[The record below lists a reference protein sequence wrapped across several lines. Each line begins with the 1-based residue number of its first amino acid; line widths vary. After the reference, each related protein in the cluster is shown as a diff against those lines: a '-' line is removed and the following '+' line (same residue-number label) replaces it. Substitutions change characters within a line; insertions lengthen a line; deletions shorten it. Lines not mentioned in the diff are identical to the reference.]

1 MTNISNQIMRRVYLI
16 YYARKA
22 TGRTML
28 QLYALLAFLALESI
42 FVSLQHVWTNTPPLM
57 QPRAHF
63 WFWYTAFSHTE
74 AIVKVFVVMSVVA
87 LGFIIR
93 DIAKNLTSGFSRF
106 RILAR

>member
-22 TGRTML
+22 TSRTML
-28 QLYALLAFLALESI
+28 ELYALLAFLAAESI
-42 FVSLQHVWTNTPPLM
+42 LVSLQHVWANSPSLM
-57 QPRAHF
+57 HPRAHF

-74 AIVKVFVVMSVVA
+74 AVVKVLVVMSMVA

-93 DIAKNLTSGFSRF
+93 DTTKNLTTSFSRF
-106 RILAR
+106 RVFAR